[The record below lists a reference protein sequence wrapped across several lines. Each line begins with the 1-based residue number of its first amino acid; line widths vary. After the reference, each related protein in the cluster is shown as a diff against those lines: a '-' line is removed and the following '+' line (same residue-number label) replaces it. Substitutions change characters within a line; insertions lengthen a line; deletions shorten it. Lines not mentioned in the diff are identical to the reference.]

1 MERIKEINEQIG
13 ALEKERDRLLIAS
26 AEFQP
31 GDVVF
36 WRDRE
41 DGPVHKGR
49 IESIRPFD
57 TTNYEYIVYQIHDAG
72 MEDDSTTAISYSA
85 EVWREG

>member
-1 MERIKEINEQIG
+1 MQRLKEINEQIR
-13 ALEKERDRLLIAS
+13 ALEQERDQLLIAS

-36 WRDRE
+36 WQDRE

-49 IESIRPFD
+49 IESIRAFD
-57 TTNYEYIVYQIHDAG
+57 DAHYEYVVYQIR
-72 MEDDSTTAISYSA
+72 DDGREAESTTAISYTDK
-85 EVWREG
+85 VWQEG

>member
-1 MERIKEINEQIG
+1 MEKIKEINEQIRV
-13 ALEKERDRLLIAS
+13 LEKERDRLLISS

-31 GDVVF
+31 GGVLF
-36 WRDRE
+36 WQDRE

-57 TTNYEYIVYQIHDAG
+57 TTNYEYVVYQIHDDG
-72 MEDDSTTAISYSA
+72 TEDDSTTAISYSA
-85 EVWREG
+85 KVWREG

>member
-1 MERIKEINEQIG
+1 MEKIKEINEQIR

-31 GDVVF
+31 RDVVF
-36 WRDRE
+36 WQDRE

-57 TTNYEYIVYQIHDAG
+57 TTNYEYIVYQIHDDG
-72 MEDDSTTAISYSA
+72 TEDDSTTTISYSDK
-85 EVWREG
+85 VWREG